1 MKDLGAQ
8 TLSQI
13 YLERGVVNGTLRF
26 LVENDAL
33 KRSSTHTQYLGLTH
47 ISHIQDGQ
55 VANSHGSHINMKPR
69 LENLGDC

>member
-13 YLERGVVNGTLRF
+13 YLERGLVNDTHSF
-26 LVENDAL
+26 WVENDAL
-33 KRSSTHTQYLGLTH
+33 KMGSTHTHLGLTH

-55 VANSHGSHINMKPR
+55 VASSHGSHINMKPR
-69 LENLGDC
+69 LENLGDY